1 MCEKNAASSCE
12 FGQDSCAPLETSNWA
27 MLVNACVCALFSLLL
42 LGDTRCTAKQIL
54 RGLAPFHAM
63 AGFLLILMSTL
74 VAVFM
79 FAGREFAGATEVQLY
94 WIVEVSLNG
103 VWTIA
108 AVVCVCGH
116 FRWRSQREAKQE
128 RRTSS
133 VGLESND
140 EGVQLGQLGVLL

>member
-1 MCEKNAASSCE
+1 
-12 FGQDSCAPLETSNWA
+12 
-27 MLVNACVCALFSLLL
+27 
-42 LGDTRCTAKQIL
+42 
-54 RGLAPFHAM
+54 
-63 AGFLLILMSTL
+63 MSTL

-94 WIVEVSLNG
+94 WIVKMSLSG